1 MSRIAQVGTVGVPVT
16 DQDRALDFY
25 VHKLGFEKR
34 MDAPFGQGLRW
45 IEVAPPEAVTT
56 IALMPAPES
65 TPVGVDTGIR
75 LTSGDAEAD
84 HTDLL
89 ARGVDADAG
98 IMRWPGVPP
107 MFAVRD
113 PDGNVLY
120 VVERV

>member
-56 IALMPAPES
+56 IALMPAPEG